1 MPLVADDSRKD
12 FSSVCFTSPR
22 LAGFRSRA
30 APSDPMHAVLPLSL
44 VALTLAASPNE
55 EFALQEAQLILKS
68 GQTKELEAK
77 LNRDVA
83 VRFSHAAEPPE
94 DVHSS
99 PPPEDPA
106 THSQRPPAHPNVDL
120 VRPAAD
126 APVHLEDVHVAGE
139 VAKHMQQRV
148 EAILA
153 VRQLAWSKTRARLA
167 AAFNGEGAN
176 ASPLLN
182 EETAHINEIE
192 KNLTETNAELELA
205 RGVANLT
212 LAAYTAQTL
221 SFNSSE
227 KAAASKAQAERDAE
241 SARAAARAEIVAKD
255 ALKAEEAKMKHWR
268 ARHG

>member
-1 MPLVADDSRKD
+1 VFYIPSACRLPVAH
-12 FSSVCFTSPR
+12 FS
-22 LAGFRSRA
+22 FR
-30 APSDPMHAVLPLSL
+30 MHALLPLSL

-83 VRFSHAAEPPE
+83 VRFSHAAEPE
-94 DVHSS
+94 DLAVHSS

-126 APVHLEDVHVAGE
+126 APVHLEDVHVADE

>member
-1 MPLVADDSRKD
+1 M
-12 FSSVCFTSPR
+12 
-22 LAGFRSRA
+22 
-30 APSDPMHAVLPLSL
+30 
-44 VALTLAASPNE
+44 
-55 EFALQEAQLILKS
+55 
-68 GQTKELEAK
+68 
-77 LNRDVA
+77 
-83 VRFSHAAEPPE
+83 
-94 DVHSS
+94 
-99 PPPEDPA
+99 
-106 THSQRPPAHPNVDL
+106 
-120 VRPAAD
+120 
-126 APVHLEDVHVAGE
+126 PVHLEDVHVADE

-192 KNLTETNAELELA
+192 KNLTESNAELELA

>member
-1 MPLVADDSRKD
+1 MRQRPV
-12 FSSVCFTSPR
+12 SPPP
-22 LAGFRSRA
+22 ATAAFRSRRLL
-30 APSDPMHAVLPLSL
+30 PMRVLQPLSL

-55 EFALQEAQLILKS
+55 EFALQEAQINLKS

-94 DVHSS
+94 DPAVHSS
-99 PPPEDPA
+99 PPAEDPA
-106 THSQRPPAHPNVDL
+106 THSQRPPAHLNVDL

-126 APVHLEDVHVAGE
+126 APVHLEDVHVADE
-139 VAKHMQQRV
+139 VAKHTQQRV
-148 EAILA
+148 EAIMA

-221 SFNSSE
+221 SFSSSE

-241 SARAAARAEIVAKD
+241 STRAAARAEIVAKD
-255 ALKAEEAKMKHWR
+255 ALKAEEARMKHWR

>member
-1 MPLVADDSRKD
+1 MPSMY
-12 FSSVCFTSPR
+12 FTS
-22 LAGFRSRA
+22 LGLQAGFRSRP
-30 APSDPMHAVLPLSL
+30 APSDPMHALLPLSL

-94 DVHSS
+94 DLAVHSS

-126 APVHLEDVHVAGE
+126 APVHLEDVHVADE